1 MKIPFSY
8 IFRNLWTRRL
18 TTLLTAGGMALVVF
32 VFSAVLML
40 DAGLK
45 KTLVGTGSFDNVILL
60 RQGVQTEIQSSVSRD
75 QAALIENN
83 PSVARN
89 SKGEALVSK
98 EIVALIGAPKKGDN
112 KPQNVVVRGLTE
124 VGAGLRP
131 QVRLI
136 EGRWFSAGASEIV
149 VGKSVNTGFENM
161 EVGQSTRFAGRDWRV
176 VGAFDAGSSGFDSE
190 AWGDVEQIG
199 QAFRR
204 FGYSSVI
211 ARLVDRDQFAR
222 LKSDIDADVRLKL
235 DVKVEPLFYEE
246 QSKALSTFLS
256 ILGLALSFIFSIGA
270 VIGAAIT
277 MYAAVANRTGEIGT
291 LRALGFRRSSIL
303 WAFLGESI
311 LLALVG
317 GLVGLA
323 AASVL
328 QLVTVSTLN
337 FTSFSQLSFGFYLTP
352 VIAVQTILFAAVM
365 GIVGG
370 FLPSVR
376 AARMEI
382 VDSLRAG

>member
-8 IFRNLWTRRL
+8 ISRNLWTRRL

-75 QAALIENN
+75 QAALIETN

-131 QVRLI
+131 QVKLI
-136 EGRWFSAGASEIV
+136 EGRWFSPGASEIV

-161 EVGQSTRFAGRDWRV
+161 DLGQSTRFAGRDWRV
-176 VGAFDAGSSGFDSE
+176 VGVFDAGSSGFDSE

-211 ARLVDRDQFAR
+211 ARLIDRGQFER
-222 LKSDIDADVRLKL
+222 LKSDIEADVRLKL

-317 GLVGLA
+317 GVIGLA

-328 QLVTVSTLN
+328 QLFTVSTLN

-352 VIAVQTILFAAVM
+352 VIALQTIAFAVLM

>member
-18 TTLLTAGGMALVVF
+18 TTALTAGGMALVVF

-45 KTLVGTGSFDNVILL
+45 KTLVGTGSYDNVILL

-75 QAALIENN
+75 QAALVETN
-83 PSVARN
+83 PIVARS
-89 SKGEALVSK
+89 SKGEALVSR
-98 EIVALIGAPKKGDN
+98 EIVVLIGAPKKGDT

-131 QVRLI
+131 QVKLI
-136 EGRWFSAGASEIV
+136 EGRWFSPGASEIV
-149 VGKSVNTGFENM
+149 VGKSVNAGFEGM

-176 VGAFDAGSSGFDSE
+176 VGVFDGGSSGFDSE
-190 AWGDVEQIG
+190 AWGDVEQLG

-204 FGYSSVI
+204 VTYSSVI
-211 ARLVDRDQFAR
+211 ARLVDRGQFER
-222 LKSDIDADVRLKL
+222 LKNDIEADVRLKL

-246 QSKALSTFLS
+246 QSKALSSFLS

-270 VIGAAIT
+270 VIGATIT

-291 LRALGFRRSSIL
+291 LRALGFRRSSVL

-317 GLVGLA
+317 GMVGLA

-328 QLVTVSTLN
+328 QLFTVSTLN

>member
-1 MKIPFSY
+1 M
-8 IFRNLWTRRL
+8 
-18 TTLLTAGGMALVVF
+18 
-32 VFSAVLML
+32 
-40 DAGLK
+40 
-45 KTLVGTGSFDNVILL
+45 
-60 RQGVQTEIQSSVSRD
+60 EI
-75 QAALIENN
+75 A
-83 PSVARN
+83 
-89 SKGEALVSK
+89 
-98 EIVALIGAPKKGDN
+98 
-112 KPQNVVVRGLTE
+112 
-124 VGAGLRP
+124 
-131 QVRLI
+131 
-136 EGRWFSAGASEIV
+136 
-149 VGKSVNTGFENM
+149 
-161 EVGQSTRFAGRDWRV
+161 QSTRFAGRDWRI
-176 VGAFDAGSSGFDSE
+176 VGVFDGGSSGFDSE
-190 AWGDVEQIG
+190 AWGDVEQLG

-211 ARLVDRDQFAR
+211 ARLVDRDQFER
-222 LKSDIDADVRLKL
+222 LKSDIEADIRLKL

-277 MYAAVANRTGEIGT
+277 MYAAVASRTGEIGT

-311 LLALVG
+311 LLSLVG
-317 GLVGLA
+317 GVVGLL
-323 AASVL
+323 AASLL
-328 QLVTVSTLN
+328 QLFTVSTLN
-337 FTSFSQLSFGFYLTP
+337 FTSFSQLAFGFHLTP
-352 VIAVQTILFAAVM
+352 AIGLQTILFAAVM